1 MGHFGAYLG
10 PFAMQSSLRWV
21 HWEEFCYNFTCR
33 NALKAILASVHLAG
47 MSTSPPLHPPDRYRQ
62 SAEWTMEWTIKFT
75 PPHLSSTWSSRPCTP
90 TYGLPI
96 KVHTFSSSSLRN
108 STGMKLKFCEWYLNV
123 EVALS
128 KKQKL
133 LSVSF
138 SFCLSLSLGTKLKP
152 QHIALSFS
160 IWHSRSQ
167 WSRCRVFRSG
177 SA

>member
-1 MGHFGAYLG
+1 MLISVPLPGNLLYVE
-10 PFAMQSSLRWV
+10 SIEKNS
-21 HWEEFCYNFTCR
+21 
-33 NALKAILASVHLAG
+33 AIISLAG
-47 MSTSPPLHPPDRYRQ
+47 MPWKQFSPLFIWLECRLVLHPPDRYRQ

-96 KVHTFSSSSLRN
+96 KVHTFSSSTLRN

>member
-1 MGHFGAYLG
+1 MPWKQFSPL
-10 PFAMQSSLRWV
+10 FIWL
-21 HWEEFCYNFTCR
+21 ECR
-33 NALKAILASVHLAG
+33 LV
-47 MSTSPPLHPPDRYRQ
+47 LHPPDRYRQ

-75 PPHLSSTWSSRPCTP
+75 PSHLSSTWSSRPCTP

-96 KVHTFSSSSLRN
+96 KVPTFSSSSLRN

-138 SFCLSLSLGTKLKP
+138 SFCNSLCHSALNLNLNILHWAFPFGIRDPSGADAEYSDPAL
-152 QHIALSFS
+152 HRILSFWTRPGRKLYIS
-160 IWHSRSQ
+160 IHCSPLGKV
-167 WSRCRVFRSG
+167 CM
-177 SA
+177 